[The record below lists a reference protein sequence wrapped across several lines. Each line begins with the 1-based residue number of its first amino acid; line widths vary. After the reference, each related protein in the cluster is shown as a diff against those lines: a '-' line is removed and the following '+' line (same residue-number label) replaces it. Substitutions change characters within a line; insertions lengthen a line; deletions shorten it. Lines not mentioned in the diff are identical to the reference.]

1 MKLKNFKSY
10 AFILSLTGSVI
21 VMLNAFG
28 DVFNFTVNEVAIT
41 SIVTGILGVLVS
53 LGVVVK
59 DTKTKDEKETNNDDA
74 VEDQKQQDETNE
86 TDKDNQ

>member
-59 DTKTKDEKETNNDDA
+59 DTKTKDEKETKDDG
-74 VEDQKQQDETNE
+74 EIEQEKQSE
-86 TDKDNQ
+86 TDNGDLDEK

>member
-28 DVFNFTVNEVAIT
+28 DAFNFTVNEVAIT

-74 VEDQKQQDETNE
+74 VEDQKQQNETNE